1 MTLAE
6 VLMAALV
13 VLGASGA
20 SLQIWSTSAAQE
32 QRWTDRSTALQAS
45 EDDRIHLQA
54 SWRLS
59 LPRGLDC
66 RDATTAMAQLAALQ
80 PAQGS
85 LNRQLQVAADGR
97 SLHVSWPAAERQRWI
112 SPAGLGLCQSA
123 PSLDGQ
129 LSPSGETSPSAEVG
143 A

>member
-20 SLQIWSTSAAQE
+20 SLQIWSASAAQE
-32 QRWTDRSTALQAS
+32 QRWTERSIALQAS
-45 EDDRIHLQA
+45 EEDRVQLQA
-54 SWRLS
+54 SWRLR
-59 LPRGLDC
+59 LPSGLDC
-66 RDATTAMAQLAALQ
+66 HAATTAMAQLAALL

-85 LNRQLQVAADGR
+85 FNRQLQVAADGR
-97 SLHVSWPAAERQRWI
+97 SLHVSWPAAKRQRWI
-112 SPAGLGLCQSA
+112 SPAGLGLCESTQ
-123 PSLDGQ
+123 SLDAQ
-129 LSPSGETSPSAEVG
+129 TSPSGEASTSAEVS